1 MLSVLCGIINKIVFL
16 DGKMKWDGIA
26 FLDANA
32 LREVKIDFLL
42 TFFFFLLPMETIF
55 ASD

>member
-1 MLSVLCGIINKIVFL
+1 MLCGIINKIVFL

-32 LREVKIDFLL
+32 LREVKIDFFL
-42 TFFFFLLPMETIF
+42 TFFFLLPMETIF

>member
-1 MLSVLCGIINKIVFL
+1 MLGMLYGIINKIVFL

-32 LREVKIDFLL
+32 LREVK
-42 TFFFFLLPMETIF
+42 TVFF
-55 ASD
+55 